1 MSATLGRY
9 ANAGETSTPQPSATY
24 NSSTASCLEVA
35 SSDAK
40 PLPGHSRQNFT
51 TSAKTPFTN
60 KPNIPH
66 GKPESRHTSLER
78 PGNHSPKRDRIDW
91 DLKRLDD
98 DEGVA
103 ALEKER
109 AKKKQRHKEKDN
121 RKKRG
126 DVNDDWFE

>member
-66 GKPESRHTSLER
+66 GKPESRHSSLER

-91 DLKRLDD
+91 DLERLD